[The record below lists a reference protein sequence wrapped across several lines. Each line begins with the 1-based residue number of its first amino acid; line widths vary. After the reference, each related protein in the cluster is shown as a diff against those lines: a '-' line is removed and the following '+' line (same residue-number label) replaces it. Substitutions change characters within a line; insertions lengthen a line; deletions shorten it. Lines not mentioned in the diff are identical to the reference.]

1 MNDTLQFA
9 PTEDYSHT
17 LLEQQEMHYFS
28 CVHDVQE
35 AFQTHGIKD
44 ILSEVCKNPQLN
56 QQLTDY
62 IKSLQFKQD
71 CVILVVPNEKKRTM
85 TFTVETKSQL
95 AKLLATENLT
105 IVHDKISTARFD
117 PINRILYCPIWNDM
131 SGDLYDLLLG
141 HEVGHARYT
150 PAEGWHDAISGRGRN
165 FKGFLNVV
173 EDARIEKKIKRK
185 YPGIRQS
192 FIRGYQSLLDR
203 DFFGIK
209 TRDVNKLSFID
220 RLNIYTKSGG
230 TLYINF
236 TDEEV
241 KMVNDVENCETW
253 DDVLRVTEVVFGYSK
268 DEQFET
274 QQQFFLPD
282 PNGEFEFDDNDSDPS
297 DYDFDDTS
305 PSDEDGDAEGSDK
318 SGDSDEE
325 LDEESD
331 EDGDGDGENGE
342 GESGDQQGANLN
354 RVKDSKPN
362 VDDNFEPVC
371 TTDEAFRNKEV
382 ELVDEKCRPFVY
394 TKIPQV
400 DLEKIVTPAKVVH
413 QHLYDFYFKNEPSDV
428 AHYNTKV
435 KEFKLKND
443 RYIGLLAKEFEMK
456 KAARS
461 YAKAKVSNTG
471 DIDIGKLYKYKVEDN
486 IFKKLMRVP
495 KGKSHGLVL
504 LLDCSGSMR
513 NNMDASIEQILVLT
527 MFCRKVN
534 IPFVVYGFGDSQT
547 ARKFDFKDQA
557 PQSGFAYE
565 EGDLFL
571 QPVFLREYLNSKM
584 SGAEF
589 NACIRNMIALK
600 TSYAIGR
607 RNHPLTETLG
617 NTPLVQAMVALEP
630 ITKQFRKVNNLD
642 LVNLVIVH
650 DGDADTTD
658 FVVKSREVPKTDPD
672 RSPFE
677 AKRFQARIE
686 NIYIK
691 DRNSKLQIKLDFHY
705 NESHY
710 NIDDSLRVAIFDWFR
725 AVTGAKIF
733 GFFVTE
739 TGRKLS
745 ESIANKYYDKKG
757 RTIKQICTEDFQHT
771 HWRYYRSEFVQTL
784 SKKLKSEK
792 FLESF
797 NPGYDAFFMMPG
809 GSEMNIEDDELTVTG
824 AVTANKLKNAFMKM
838 NKKKQINRVMVNRFI
853 DGIAA

>member
-1 MNDTLQFA
+1 
-9 PTEDYSHT
+9 
-17 LLEQQEMHYFS
+17 
-28 CVHDVQE
+28 
-35 AFQTHGIKD
+35 
-44 ILSEVCKNPQLN
+44 
-56 QQLTDY
+56 
-62 IKSLQFKQD
+62 
-71 CVILVVPNEKKRTM
+71 M

-95 AKLLATENLT
+95 AKLLATENLN

-117 PINRILYCPIWNDM
+117 PVNRILYCPIWNDM

-150 PAEGWHDAISGRGRN
+150 PAEGWHDAVSGRGRN

-192 FIRGYQSLLDR
+192 FIKGYQSLLDR

-209 TRDVNKLSFID
+209 TRDVNNLSFID

-230 TLYINF
+230 TIVINF
-236 TDEEV
+236 TNEEV
-241 KMVNDVENCETW
+241 KMVNDVEDCETW
-253 DDVLRVTEVVFGYSK
+253 DDVLRVTEVIFGYSK

-274 QQQFFLPD
+274 HQQFYMPD
-282 PNGEFEFDDNDSDPS
+282 SNGEFEFDDNDLDSS
-297 DYDFDDTS
+297 DYDSDDNLL
-305 PSDEDGDAEGSDK
+305 SDEDGEAN
-318 SGDSDEE
+318 GDTDDG
-325 LDEESD
+325 DEESD
-331 EDGDGDGENGE
+331 EDGENGE
-342 GESGDQQGANLN
+342 DGSGEKDGANLN

-382 ELVDEKCRPFVY
+382 ELVNEKCRPFVY
-394 TKIPQV
+394 AKLPKV

-413 QHLYDFYFKNEPSDV
+413 QHLHDFYFKDGKYTIGEGN
-428 AHYNTKV
+428 ALIKQ
-435 KEFKLKND
+435 FKLKND

-495 KGKSHGLVL
+495 KGKSHGLIL

-547 ARKFDFKDQA
+547 ARKFDFTEQT
-557 PQSGFAYE
+557 PQSGFSYE
-565 EGDLFL
+565 DGGLFL

-589 NACIRNMIALK
+589 NACLRNMIALK
-600 TSYAIGR
+600 TSYGS
-607 RNHPLTETLG
+607 RNRTLINESLG

-658 FVVKSREVPKTDPD
+658 FVVKSHEVPKTNSE

-691 DRNSKLQIKLDFHY
+691 DRNSKLQIKLDYHY

-739 TGRKLS
+739 TGRNLAH
-745 ESIANKYYDKKG
+745 SITNKYYDKKG
-757 RTIKQICTEDFQHT
+757 RTIKQICTEDFQYT
-771 HWRYYRSEFVQTL
+771 HWQYYRSDFVQTL
-784 SKKLKSEK
+784 SKKLRSEK

-809 GSEMNIEDDELTVTG
+809 GSEMSIEDAELSVTG
-824 AVTANKLKNAFMKM
+824 VVTANKLKNAFMKM

>member
-1 MNDTLQFA
+1 M
-9 PTEDYSHT
+9 
-17 LLEQQEMHYFS
+17 
-28 CVHDVQE
+28 
-35 AFQTHGIKD
+35 
-44 ILSEVCKNPQLN
+44 
-56 QQLTDY
+56 
-62 IKSLQFKQD
+62 
-71 CVILVVPNEKKRTM
+71 
-85 TFTVETKSQL
+85 
-95 AKLLATENLT
+95 
-105 IVHDKISTARFD
+105 
-117 PINRILYCPIWNDM
+117 
-131 SGDLYDLLLG
+131 
-141 HEVGHARYT
+141 
-150 PAEGWHDAISGRGRN
+150 
-165 FKGFLNVV
+165 
-173 EDARIEKKIKRK
+173 
-185 YPGIRQS
+185 
-192 FIRGYQSLLDR
+192 
-203 DFFGIK
+203 
-209 TRDVNKLSFID
+209 
-220 RLNIYTKSGG
+220 
-230 TLYINF
+230 
-236 TDEEV
+236 
-241 KMVNDVENCETW
+241 
-253 DDVLRVTEVVFGYSK
+253 
-268 DEQFET
+268 
-274 QQQFFLPD
+274 
-282 PNGEFEFDDNDSDPS
+282 
-297 DYDFDDTS
+297 
-305 PSDEDGDAEGSDK
+305 
-318 SGDSDEE
+318 
-325 LDEESD
+325 
-331 EDGDGDGENGE
+331 
-342 GESGDQQGANLN
+342 
-354 RVKDSKPN
+354 
-362 VDDNFEPVC
+362 
-371 TTDEAFRNKEV
+371 
-382 ELVDEKCRPFVY
+382 
-394 TKIPQV
+394 
-400 DLEKIVTPAKVVH
+400 EKIVTPAKVVH
-413 QHLYDFYFKNEPSDV
+413 QHLYDFYFKNEPSVV

-435 KEFKLKND
+435 KEFKSKND

-557 PQSGFAYE
+557 PKSGFSYE

-584 SGAEF
+584 SSAEF

-607 RNHPLTETLG
+607 RNHPTTETLG

-658 FVVKSREVPKTDPD
+658 FVVKSREVPKTDPE

-705 NESHY
+705 NESRY

-739 TGRKLS
+739 TGRSLAN
-745 ESIANKYYDKKG
+745 SIANKYYDKKG
-757 RTIKQICTEDFQHT
+757 RNIKQICTEDFQHT
-771 HWRYYRSEFVQTL
+771 HWQYYRSEFVQTL
-784 SKKLKSEK
+784 SKKLRSEK

-809 GSEMNIEDDELTVTG
+809 GSELGIEDEELSVTGTVT
-824 AVTANKLKNAFMKM
+824 ASKLKNAFMKM
-838 NKKKQINRVMVNRFI
+838 NKKKQVNRVMVNRFI

>member
-1 MNDTLQFA
+1 
-9 PTEDYSHT
+9 
-17 LLEQQEMHYFS
+17 
-28 CVHDVQE
+28 
-35 AFQTHGIKD
+35 
-44 ILSEVCKNPQLN
+44 
-56 QQLTDY
+56 
-62 IKSLQFKQD
+62 
-71 CVILVVPNEKKRTM
+71 M

-95 AKLLATENLT
+95 AKLLATENLN

-117 PINRILYCPIWNDM
+117 PVNRILYCPIWNDM

-192 FIRGYQSLLDR
+192 FIKGYQSLLDR

-209 TRDVNKLSFID
+209 TRDVNNLSFID

-230 TLYINF
+230 TIVINF

-282 PNGEFEFDDNDSDPS
+282 PNGEFEFDDNDSDFS
-297 DYDFDDTS
+297 DYDSDDTS
-305 PSDEDGDAEGSDK
+305 SSDEDGEAD
-318 SGDSDEE
+318 GDTDDGEA
-325 LDEESD
+325 DEESD
-331 EDGDGDGENGE
+331 EDGEGNDGENGE
-342 GESGDQQGANLN
+342 DGSGEKQGANLN

-362 VDDNFEPVC
+362 VNDNFEPVC

-394 TKIPQV
+394 TKLPKV

-413 QHLYDFYFKNEPSDV
+413 QHLYDFYFKNDESAV

-435 KEFKLKND
+435 KEFKSKND

-547 ARKFDFKDQA
+547 ARKFDFREQT

-565 EGDLFL
+565 DGGLFL

-600 TSYAIGR
+600 TSYSIGR
-607 RNHPLTETLG
+607 RNHPTTETLG
-617 NTPLVQAMVALEP
+617 NTPLIQAMVALEP

-658 FVVKSREVPKTDPD
+658 FVVKFREVSKTDLNKTVS
-672 RSPFE
+672 SP
-677 AKRFQARIE
+677 
-686 NIYIK
+686 Y
-691 DRNSKLQIKLDFHY
+691 
-705 NESHY
+705 
-710 NIDDSLRVAIFDWFR
+710 
-725 AVTGAKIF
+725 
-733 GFFVTE
+733 
-739 TGRKLS
+739 
-745 ESIANKYYDKKG
+745 
-757 RTIKQICTEDFQHT
+757 
-771 HWRYYRSEFVQTL
+771 
-784 SKKLKSEK
+784 
-792 FLESF
+792 
-797 NPGYDAFFMMPG
+797 
-809 GSEMNIEDDELTVTG
+809 
-824 AVTANKLKNAFMKM
+824 
-838 NKKKQINRVMVNRFI
+838 
-853 DGIAA
+853 

>member
-1 MNDTLQFA
+1 
-9 PTEDYSHT
+9 
-17 LLEQQEMHYFS
+17 
-28 CVHDVQE
+28 
-35 AFQTHGIKD
+35 
-44 ILSEVCKNPQLN
+44 
-56 QQLTDY
+56 
-62 IKSLQFKQD
+62 
-71 CVILVVPNEKKRTM
+71 M

-95 AKLLATENLT
+95 AKLLATENLN

-117 PINRILYCPIWNDM
+117 PVNRILYCPIWNDM

-192 FIRGYQSLLDR
+192 FIKGYQSLLDR

-209 TRDVNKLSFID
+209 TRDVNNLSFID

-230 TLYINF
+230 TIVINF

-241 KMVNDVENCETW
+241 KLVNDVESCETW
-253 DDVLRVTEVVFGYSK
+253 EDVLRVTEAVFDYSK

-282 PNGEFEFDDNDSDPS
+282 PNGEFEFDDNDSDFS
-297 DYDFDDTS
+297 DYDSDDTS
-305 PSDEDGDAEGSDK
+305 SSDEDGEAD
-318 SGDSDEE
+318 GDTDDGEA
-325 LDEESD
+325 DEESD
-331 EDGDGDGENGE
+331 EDGEGNDGENGE
-342 GESGDQQGANLN
+342 DGSGEKQGANLN

-394 TKIPQV
+394 TKLPKV

-413 QHLYDFYFKNEPSDV
+413 QHLYDFYFKNDESAV

-435 KEFKLKND
+435 KEFKSKND

-547 ARKFDFKDQA
+547 ARKFDFREQT

-565 EGDLFL
+565 DGGLFL

-600 TSYAIGR
+600 TSYSIGR
-607 RNHPLTETLG
+607 RNHPTTETLG
-617 NTPLVQAMVALEP
+617 NTPLIQAMVALEP

-658 FVVKSREVPKTDPD
+658 FVVKFREVSKTDLNK
-672 RSPFE
+672 SPFE

-691 DRNSKLQIKLDFHY
+691 DRNSKLQIKLDYHY

-710 NIDDSLRVAIFDWFR
+710 NVDDSLRVAIFDWFR

-739 TGRKLS
+739 TGRNLAN
-745 ESIANKYYDKKG
+745 SIANKYYDKKG
-757 RTIKQICTEDFQHT
+757 RTVKQICTEDFQHT
-771 HWRYYRSEFVQTL
+771 HWQFFRSEFVQSL
-784 SKKLKSEK
+784 SKKLRSEK

-809 GSEMNIEDDELTVTG
+809 GSEMNIEDGELSVTG
-824 AVTANKLKNAFMKM
+824 TVTANKLKNAFMKM

>member
-28 CVHDVQE
+28 CVQDVQE

-62 IKSLQFKQD
+62 IKSLQSKQD
-71 CVILVVPNEKKRTM
+71 CVILVVLNEKKRIM

-117 PINRILYCPIWNDM
+117 PVNRILYCPIWNDM

-192 FIRGYQSLLDR
+192 FIKGYQSLLDR

-209 TRDVNKLSFID
+209 TRDVNTLSFID

-230 TLYINF
+230 TIVINF

-241 KMVNDVENCETW
+241 KLVNDVESCETW
-253 DDVLRVTEVVFGYSK
+253 EDVLRVTEAVFDYSK

-274 QQQFFLPD
+274 QQQFYMPD
-282 PNGEFEFDDNDSDPS
+282 PNGEFEFDDNDSDLS

-305 PSDEDGDAEGSDK
+305 PSDEDGEAD
-318 SGDSDEE
+318 GDTDDGEA
-325 LDEESD
+325 DEESD
-331 EDGDGDGENGE
+331 EDGEGNDGENGE
-342 GESGDQQGANLN
+342 DGSGEKQGANLN

-362 VDDNFEPVC
+362 VNDNFEPVC

-382 ELVDEKCRPFVY
+382 ELVNEKCRPFVY
-394 TKIPQV
+394 TKLPKV

-413 QHLYDFYFKNEPSDV
+413 QHLYDFYFKNDESAV

-435 KEFKLKND
+435 KEFKSKND

-547 ARKFDFKDQA
+547 ARKFDFREQT

-565 EGDLFL
+565 DGGLSL

-589 NACIRNMIALK
+589 NTCLRNMIALRS
-600 TSYAIGR
+600 SYAIGR
-607 RNHPLTETLG
+607 RNHPITETLG
-617 NTPLVQAMVALEP
+617 NTPLIQAMVALEP

-650 DGDADTTD
+650 DGDADTAD
-658 FVVKSREVPKTDPD
+658 FVTKIREVPKTDPE

-677 AKRFQARIE
+677 SKRFQARIE

-710 NIDDSLRVAIFDWFR
+710 NVDDSLRVAIFDWFR

-739 TGRKLS
+739 TGRNLAN
-745 ESIANKYYDKKG
+745 SIANKYYDKKG
-757 RTIKQICTEDFQHT
+757 RTVKQICTEDFQHT
-771 HWRYYRSEFVQTL
+771 HWHYCRSEFVQSL
-784 SKKLKSEK
+784 SKKLRSEK

-809 GSEMNIEDDELTVTG
+809 GSEMNIEDDELSVTG
-824 AVTANKLKNAFMKM
+824 VVTASKLKNAFMKM

>member
-1 MNDTLQFA
+1 
-9 PTEDYSHT
+9 
-17 LLEQQEMHYFS
+17 
-28 CVHDVQE
+28 
-35 AFQTHGIKD
+35 
-44 ILSEVCKNPQLN
+44 
-56 QQLTDY
+56 
-62 IKSLQFKQD
+62 
-71 CVILVVPNEKKRTM
+71 M

-117 PINRILYCPIWNDM
+117 PTNRILYCPIWKDM

-192 FIRGYQSLLDR
+192 FIKGYQSLLDR

-209 TRDVNKLSFID
+209 TRDVNGLSFID

-230 TLYINF
+230 TIVINF

-241 KMVNDVENCETW
+241 KMVNDVEDCETW
-253 DDVLRVTEVVFGYSK
+253 EDVVRVTEVVFGYSK

-274 QQQFFLPD
+274 QQQMFMSD
-282 PNGEFEFDDNDSDPS
+282 PNGEFEFEDSDSDSS
-297 DYDFDDTS
+297 DYDYDDSS
-305 PSDEDGDAEGSDK
+305 PSDEDGDSDEDTDDSDAEASDK
-318 SGDSDEE
+318 SGES
-325 LDEESD
+325 DEESD
-331 EDGDGDGENGE
+331 EDGDGESGE

-362 VDDNFEPVC
+362 VDDDFEPIC

-382 ELVDEKCRPFVY
+382 ELVNEKCRPFVY

-413 QHLYDFYFKNEPSDV
+413 QHLYEFYFYKNEQKVDECN
-428 AHYNTKV
+428 ALV

-443 RYIGLLAKEFEMK
+443 RYIGLLTKEFEMK

-486 IFKKLMRVP
+486 IFKKIMRVP

-513 NNMDASIEQILVLT
+513 GNMGASIEQILVLT

-547 ARKFDFKDQA
+547 ARKFDFKGQA
-557 PQSGFAYE
+557 PQSGFSYE
-565 EGDLFL
+565 DGDLFL
-571 QPVFLREYLNSKM
+571 QPVYLREYLNSKM

-589 NACIRNMIALK
+589 NGAIRNMIAL
-600 TSYAIGR
+600 
-607 RNHPLTETLG
+607 RNAYNSGPRHGIPVTESMG
-617 NTPLVQAMVALEP
+617 NTPLVQAMVALGS

-650 DGDADTTD
+650 DGDADTAD
-658 FVVKSREVPKTDPD
+658 FVTKSREVSKTDFNKLPY
-672 RSPFE
+672 E

-691 DRNSKLQIKLDFHY
+691 DRDSKLQIKLDFHL
-705 NESHY
+705 NDSHY

-733 GFFVTE
+733 GFFITE
-739 TGRKLS
+739 TGRNLTNS
-745 ESIANKYYDKKG
+745 VTNKYYDKKG
-757 RTIKQICTEDFQHT
+757 RTVKQICNEDFQYTNWQYH
-771 HWRYYRSEFVQTL
+771 RSEFVQSL

-797 NPGYDAFFMMPG
+797 NPGYNAFFMMPG
-809 GSEMNIEDDELTVTG
+809 GSEMNIEDEELSVTG
-824 AVTANKLKNAFMKM
+824 TVTANKLKNAFMKM
-838 NKKKQINRVMVNRFI
+838 NKKKQVNRVMVNRFI
-853 DGIAA
+853 DGIAV

>member
-1 MNDTLQFA
+1 
-9 PTEDYSHT
+9 
-17 LLEQQEMHYFS
+17 
-28 CVHDVQE
+28 
-35 AFQTHGIKD
+35 
-44 ILSEVCKNPQLN
+44 
-56 QQLTDY
+56 
-62 IKSLQFKQD
+62 
-71 CVILVVPNEKKRTM
+71 
-85 TFTVETKSQL
+85 
-95 AKLLATENLT
+95 
-105 IVHDKISTARFD
+105 
-117 PINRILYCPIWNDM
+117 
-131 SGDLYDLLLG
+131 
-141 HEVGHARYT
+141 
-150 PAEGWHDAISGRGRN
+150 
-165 FKGFLNVV
+165 
-173 EDARIEKKIKRK
+173 
-185 YPGIRQS
+185 
-192 FIRGYQSLLDR
+192 
-203 DFFGIK
+203 
-209 TRDVNKLSFID
+209 
-220 RLNIYTKSGG
+220 
-230 TLYINF
+230 
-236 TDEEV
+236 
-241 KMVNDVENCETW
+241 
-253 DDVLRVTEVVFGYSK
+253 
-268 DEQFET
+268 
-274 QQQFFLPD
+274 
-282 PNGEFEFDDNDSDPS
+282 
-297 DYDFDDTS
+297 
-305 PSDEDGDAEGSDK
+305 
-318 SGDSDEE
+318 
-325 LDEESD
+325 
-331 EDGDGDGENGE
+331 
-342 GESGDQQGANLN
+342 
-354 RVKDSKPN
+354 
-362 VDDNFEPVC
+362 
-371 TTDEAFRNKEV
+371 
-382 ELVDEKCRPFVY
+382 
-394 TKIPQV
+394 
-400 DLEKIVTPAKVVH
+400 
-413 QHLYDFYFKNEPSDV
+413 
-428 AHYNTKV
+428 
-435 KEFKLKND
+435 
-443 RYIGLLAKEFEMK
+443 
-456 KAARS
+456 
-461 YAKAKVSNTG
+461 
-471 DIDIGKLYKYKVEDN
+471 
-486 IFKKLMRVP
+486 MRVP

-547 ARKFDFKDQA
+547 ARKFDFKEQT

>member
-1 MNDTLQFA
+1 
-9 PTEDYSHT
+9 
-17 LLEQQEMHYFS
+17 
-28 CVHDVQE
+28 
-35 AFQTHGIKD
+35 
-44 ILSEVCKNPQLN
+44 
-56 QQLTDY
+56 
-62 IKSLQFKQD
+62 
-71 CVILVVPNEKKRTM
+71 M

-117 PINRILYCPIWNDM
+117 PMNRILYCPIWNDM

-150 PAEGWHDAISGRGRN
+150 PAEGWHDAVSARGRN

-192 FIRGYQSLLDR
+192 FVRGYQSLLDR

-230 TLYINF
+230 TMIINF

-241 KMVNDVENCETW
+241 KLVNDVESCETW
-253 DDVLRVTEVVFGYSK
+253 DDVLRVTQAVFDYSK

-274 QQQFFLPD
+274 QQQFFMSD
-282 PNGEFEFDDNDSDPS
+282 PNGDFTGEFEDSDSDPS

-305 PSDEDGDAEGSDK
+305 
-318 SGDSDEE
+318 DSDEE
-325 LDEESD
+325 ESDETSNNSGDSNDEESD
-331 EDGDGDGENGE
+331 EDGDGENGG

-362 VDDNFEPVC
+362 VDENFEPVC
-371 TTDEAFRNKEV
+371 VTDEAFRSKEV
-382 ELVDEKCRPFVY
+382 ELLNESSRPYVY
-394 TKIPQV
+394 AKIPEV
-400 DLEKIVTPAKVVH
+400 NLEKIVTPASVVH
-413 QHLYDFYFKNEPSDV
+413 QHLHKYYFSNKQLES
-428 AHYNTKV
+428 AKYNTMV

-513 NNMDASIEQILVLT
+513 GNMESSIEQILVLT

-547 ARKFDFKDQA
+547 SRKFDFVEQT
-557 PQSGFAYE
+557 PESGFSYE
-565 EGDLFL
+565 QDGLYL
-571 QPVFLREYLNSKM
+571 QPVYLREYLNSKM
-584 SGAEF
+584 GGAEF
-589 NACIRNMIALK
+589 NNCLRNMVALRHAYSK
-600 TSYAIGR
+600 ETGVKNR
-607 RNHPLTETLG
+607 PMTESLG
-617 NTPLVQAMVALEP
+617 NTPLIQAMVALAP

-650 DGDADTTD
+650 DGDADTAD
-658 FVVKSREVPKTDPD
+658 FVTNVREVSPTDKNQ
-672 RSPFE
+672 SIFE
-677 AKRFQARIE
+677 MKRFSPRTE

-691 DRNSKLQIKLDFHY
+691 DRDSKLQIKLGYHS
-705 NESHY
+705 NESHW
-710 NIDDSLRVAIFDWFR
+710 NIDDSLRVGIFDWFR
-725 AVTGAKIF
+725 SVTGSKIF
-733 GFFVTE
+733 GFFITE
-739 TGRKLS
+739 TGRGLS
-745 ESIANKYYDKKG
+745 QSITNKYYDKKG
-757 RTIKQICTEDFQHT
+757 RNVKQICNQDFNYT
-771 HWRYYRSEFVQTL
+771 NWRYYQSDLVASL
-784 SKKLKSEK
+784 GKKLKSEK

-797 NPGYDAFFMMPG
+797 NPGYDSFFMMPG
-809 GSEMNIEDDELTVTG
+809 GSELNIENEELTVTG
-824 AVTANKLKNAFMKM
+824 PVTANKLKNAFMKM
-838 NKKKQINRVMVNRFI
+838 NNKKQVSRVMVNRFI
-853 DGIAA
+853 DGIAT

>member
-1 MNDTLQFA
+1 
-9 PTEDYSHT
+9 
-17 LLEQQEMHYFS
+17 
-28 CVHDVQE
+28 
-35 AFQTHGIKD
+35 
-44 ILSEVCKNPQLN
+44 
-56 QQLTDY
+56 
-62 IKSLQFKQD
+62 
-71 CVILVVPNEKKRTM
+71 M

-95 AKLLATENLT
+95 AKLLATENLN

-117 PINRILYCPIWNDM
+117 PVNRILYCPIWNDM

-192 FIRGYQSLLDR
+192 FIKGYQSLLDR

-209 TRDVNKLSFID
+209 TRDVNNLSFID

-230 TLYINF
+230 TIVINF

-241 KMVNDVENCETW
+241 KMVNDVESCETW
-253 DDVLRVTEVVFGYSK
+253 EDVLRVTEAVFDYSK

-274 QQQFFLPD
+274 QQQLYMPD
-282 PNGEFEFDDNDSDPS
+282 PNGEFEFDDNDSDFS
-297 DYDFDDTS
+297 DYDSDDTS
-305 PSDEDGDAEGSDK
+305 SSDEDGEAD
-318 SGDSDEE
+318 GDTDDGEA
-325 LDEESD
+325 DEESD
-331 EDGDGDGENGE
+331 EDGEGNDGENGE
-342 GESGDQQGANLN
+342 DGSGEKQGANLN

-362 VDDNFEPVC
+362 VNDNFEPVC

-394 TKIPQV
+394 TKLPKV

-413 QHLYDFYFKNEPSDV
+413 QHLYDFYFKNDESAV

-435 KEFKLKND
+435 KEFKSKND

-547 ARKFDFKDQA
+547 ARKFDFREQT

-565 EGDLFL
+565 DGGLFL

-600 TSYAIGR
+600 TSYSIGR
-607 RNHPLTETLG
+607 RNHPTTETLG
-617 NTPLVQAMVALEP
+617 NTPLIQAMVALEP

-658 FVVKSREVPKTDPD
+658 FVVKFREVSKTDLNK
-672 RSPFE
+672 SPFE

-691 DRNSKLQIKLDFHY
+691 DRNSKLQIKLDYHY

-710 NIDDSLRVAIFDWFR
+710 NVDDSLRVAIFDWFR

-739 TGRKLS
+739 TGRNLAN
-745 ESIANKYYDKKG
+745 SIANKYYDKKG
-757 RTIKQICTEDFQHT
+757 RTVKQICTEDFQHT
-771 HWRYYRSEFVQTL
+771 HWQFFRSEFVQSL
-784 SKKLKSEK
+784 SKKLRSEK

-809 GSEMNIEDDELTVTG
+809 GSEMNIEDGELSVTG
-824 AVTANKLKNAFMKM
+824 TVTANKLKNAFMKM

>member
-1 MNDTLQFA
+1 
-9 PTEDYSHT
+9 
-17 LLEQQEMHYFS
+17 
-28 CVHDVQE
+28 
-35 AFQTHGIKD
+35 
-44 ILSEVCKNPQLN
+44 
-56 QQLTDY
+56 
-62 IKSLQFKQD
+62 
-71 CVILVVPNEKKRTM
+71 M

-95 AKLLATENLT
+95 AKLLATENLN

-117 PINRILYCPIWNDM
+117 PVNRILYCPIWNDM

-192 FIRGYQSLLDR
+192 FIKGYQSLLDR

-209 TRDVNKLSFID
+209 TRDVNNLSFID

-230 TLYINF
+230 TMVINF

-282 PNGEFEFDDNDSDPS
+282 PNGEFEFDDNDSDFS
-297 DYDFDDTS
+297 DYDSDDTS
-305 PSDEDGDAEGSDK
+305 SSDEDGEAD
-318 SGDSDEE
+318 GDTDDGEA
-325 LDEESD
+325 DEESD
-331 EDGDGDGENGE
+331 EDGEGNDGENGE
-342 GESGDQQGANLN
+342 DGSGEKQGANLN

-362 VDDNFEPVC
+362 VNDNFEPVC

-394 TKIPQV
+394 TKLPKV

-413 QHLYDFYFKNEPSDV
+413 QHLYDFYFKNDESAV

-435 KEFKLKND
+435 KEFKSKND

-547 ARKFDFKDQA
+547 ARKFDFREQT

-565 EGDLFL
+565 DGGLFL

-600 TSYAIGR
+600 TSYSIGR
-607 RNHPLTETLG
+607 RNHPTTETLG
-617 NTPLVQAMVALEP
+617 NTPLIQAMVALEP

-658 FVVKSREVPKTDPD
+658 FVVKFREVSKTDLNK
-672 RSPFE
+672 SPFE

-691 DRNSKLQIKLDFHY
+691 DRNSKLQIKLDYHY

-710 NIDDSLRVAIFDWFR
+710 NVDDSLRVAIFDWFR

-739 TGRKLS
+739 TGRNLAN
-745 ESIANKYYDKKG
+745 SIANKYYDKKG
-757 RTIKQICTEDFQHT
+757 RTVKQICTEDFQHT
-771 HWRYYRSEFVQTL
+771 HWRFCRSEFVQSL
-784 SKKLKSEK
+784 SKKLRSEK

-809 GSEMNIEDDELTVTG
+809 GSEMNIVDDELSVTG
-824 AVTANKLKNAFMKM
+824 VVTASKLKNAFMKM